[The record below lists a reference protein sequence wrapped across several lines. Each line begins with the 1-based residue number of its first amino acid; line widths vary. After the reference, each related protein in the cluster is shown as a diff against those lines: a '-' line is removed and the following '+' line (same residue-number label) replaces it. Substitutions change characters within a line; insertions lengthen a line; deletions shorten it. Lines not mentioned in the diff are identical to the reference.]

1 MIPLITTIVLS
12 ASIIIMMLV
21 FRGCRFSFWMNLID
35 SKLFKKLDIFF
46 EDLQKEIKRRSQ
58 NDFVVIR
65 KIINFLLLKN
75 KRLFR
80 KIRTITDLLFKKAVI
95 IINKQIKKLD
105 KPRKIKPVSEFLKNV
120 GEYKREVEERGEF

>member
-1 MIPLITTIVLS
+1 
-12 ASIIIMMLV
+12 
-21 FRGCRFSFWMNLID
+21 MNLID